1 MKKSISVVIPNYNG
15 SNLLREN
22 LPYVF
27 LALKTSGLDDYEIIV
42 ADDASTDDSISFL
55 QVNYPEIIVVQNK
68 TNQGFSGNTNSGIY
82 KATKD
87 LILILNSDVQLQEN
101 YFIPLLKYFDD
112 DKTFG
117 VMGRIISMSG
127 DKIQDGAKFPSYSF
141 ANIISTKNYLV
152 EKRNSLYSFFLS
164 GANALID
171 REKLLQLGGFNELFN
186 PYYGEDVD
194 LGISAWRVGYKLYY
208 EHNALCRHP
217 NSATIKKESSKKVKL
232 ISKRNKLI
240 LHYLH
245 LENFELFIFFLI
257 TIFKSILKL
266 FLLDFTYLKAFF
278 TFFKMRREI
287 KERKINYSKIWKLN
301 LHQVKSFIIDNIKN
315 DVVIKF

>member
-27 LALKTSGLDDYEIIV
+27 LALKSSGIDDYEIIV

-55 QVNYPEIIVVQNK
+55 KNNYPKIIVVQNK
-68 TNQGFSGNTNSGIY
+68 TNLGFSGNTNSGIY

-141 ANIISTKNYLV
+141 AKIISTKNYLV

-208 EHNALCRHP
+208 EHNAICRHP
-217 NSATIKKESSKKVKL
+217 NSATIQKESFKKVKL

-257 TIFKSILKL
+257 TIFKIILKL

-278 TFFKMRREI
+278 TFLKMRREI